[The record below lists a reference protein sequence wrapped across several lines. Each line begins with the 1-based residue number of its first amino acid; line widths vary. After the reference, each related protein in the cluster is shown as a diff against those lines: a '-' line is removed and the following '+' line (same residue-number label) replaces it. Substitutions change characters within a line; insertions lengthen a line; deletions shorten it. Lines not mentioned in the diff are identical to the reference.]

1 MEVEQDEARLSGVR
15 IGSFAAE
22 VVDDLFAV
30 FERTTS
36 FATAIFEFDHVEGA
50 SSGLSSTMTIVDE
63 RTSNPMGEPQ
73 VGRRTTD
80 SQYSCIVSMA
90 CRNSSKS
97 VGLVMKLLAW
107 FS

>member
-1 MEVEQDEARLSGVR
+1 
-15 IGSFAAE
+15 
-22 VVDDLFAV
+22 
-30 FERTTS
+30 
-36 FATAIFEFDHVEGA
+36 
-50 SSGLSSTMTIVDE
+50 MTIVDE